1 MKVRIGFVSNS
12 SSSSFVIPLKDIPS
26 SVEDLQQMMYGD
38 ASEVEYMY
46 NWDNEDTRLDT
57 RVLAEIVYKDITGAA
72 ELSAEEVFDMADE
85 GWSGS
90 DVCDEIRDI
99 TKKYRDAKVIVL
111 TYGDGDGK
119 YFTQLEHSGI
129 IESTF
134 KGSVRVSQH

>member
-119 YFTQLEHSGI
+119 YFKQLEHSGI